1 MYDFAEVLIQGAV
14 NVVVVL
20 GSERLY
26 SDMNKRFNGQRS
38 GLSTID
44 VVKLDRSGGAVVP
57 DDDYIRQMRRA
68 QIREYFFGS
77 AKNTLSP
84 HTQQLDFSSVTIYRL
99 AEQSDLLRSLLP
111 GGDDSAIVNAIFD
124 NIEPSS
130 QLLHSVLAIVQAEAN
145 ASQEDLRV
153 ASVLGF
159 VYVAEV
165 DESRKKLKL
174 LTPLSGRLPNQVMV
188 WGTWPES
195 VDLLG

>member
-1 MYDFAEVLIQGAV
+1 M
-14 NVVVVL
+14 VVL

-38 GLSTID
+38 GSSTVE

-57 DDDYIRQMRRA
+57 DDDFIRQMHRA
-68 QIREYFFGS
+68 QVREYFFGS

-84 HTQQLDFSSVTIYRL
+84 HTQQIDFSLATIYKL

-111 GGDDSAIVNAIFD
+111 GGDDSVVPNTIFETV
-124 NIEPSS
+124 EPSA
-130 QLLHSVLAIVQAEAN
+130 QLLHAVLAIMQVEPN
-145 ASQEDLRV
+145 ASQEDIRD
-153 ASVLGF
+153 ASVLGC

-174 LTPLSGRLPNQVMV
+174 LTPLSGRIPNQIMM

>member
-1 MYDFAEVLIQGAV
+1 M
-14 NVVVVL
+14 VVL

-38 GLSTID
+38 GPSTIE
-44 VVKLDRSGGAVVP
+44 VVKLDRSGGAVIP
-57 DDDYIRQMRRA
+57 DDDFLRQVRRA
-68 QIREYFFGS
+68 QVREYFFGT

-84 HTQQLDFSSVTIYRL
+84 HTQQIDFSLMTIYRL

-111 GGDDSAIVNAIFD
+111 GGDDTTLANSTFEK
-124 NIEPSS
+124 IEPSS
-130 QLLHSVLAIVQAEAN
+130 QLLHSVLAIVQAD
-145 ASQEDLRV
+145 ASAAQEDIRD

-165 DESRKKLKL
+165 DETRKKLKM
-174 LTPLSGRLPNQVMV
+174 LTPLSGRLPNQAMV
-188 WGTWPES
+188 WGAWPEN